1 MEYVPLGSL
10 REFLPKHPLSL
21 SHLLLFAQQICEV
34 SPEWGWMP
42 KKWDCS
48 QKNGVEHLKN
58 GGYGPKMRLNSQKNG
73 AERPRMELI
82 PKKTGM
88 NPPKM
93 GDDTSKWSLIPK
105 NAADSQ
111 KKMG

>member
-34 SPEWGWMP
+34 SPEWGWIP

-73 AERPRMELI
+73 AEPCKMGPNAPEWSRF
-82 PKKTGM
+82 PKKQG
-88 NPPKM
+88 
-93 GDDTSKWSLIPK
+93 
-105 NAADSQ
+105 
-111 KKMG
+111 